1 MQFTYMLILVLVTFT
16 LPLAGINPLLSD
28 EARLFVYDLWLDKG
42 VPLNLGVCLG
52 LFTGAG
58 IERDNQNNS

>member
-28 EARLFVYDLWLDKG
+28 EARLLVYDLWLDKG
-42 VPLNLGVCLG
+42 IPLNLGVCLG

-58 IERDNQNNS
+58 IERDIQNNS

>member
-1 MQFTYMLILVLVTFT
+1 MQLTYMLILVLVTFT

-28 EARLFVYDLWLDKG
+28 EARLLVYDLWLDKG
-42 VPLNLGVCLG
+42 IPLNLGVCLG

-58 IERDNQNNS
+58 IERDNQKNS